1 MLLALPLIGAA
12 ITAALVDT
20 AVSRY
25 QRMRVEVDAWLP
37 GVDEAVGVLEVVPDL
52 PAQLP
57 ELPFSMDALGADI
70 SAETLRHHHG
80 EHERAYL
87 TQAWET
93 LETVRPD
100 PRRRPSPQD
109 WRDLSYQV
117 NAVLLHELYWKNLR
131 PDTLAAAPPSSIL
144 LDRIEAD
151 FGGVSELQHQLD
163 ELALSLRGSGWIM
176 LAWSPSLR
184 RMILIPIDHHNDGG
198 LLGAIPLLVLDM
210 WEHAWYL
217 DRTSDK
223 QAYLD
228 AFWNRVDWET
238 VRRRYIQAVRNT
250 DPHFST
256 LTL

>member
-1 MLLALPLIGAA
+1 MVLPLVGAA

-25 QRMRVEVDAWLP
+25 RLLRLEVDAWLP

-57 ELPFSMDALGADI
+57 ELPFPLDGLGRDI

-87 TQAWET
+87 DQAWQA
-93 LETVRPD
+93 LQVVQPGQ
-100 PRRRPSPQD
+100 RRPTPRD
-109 WRDLSYQV
+109 WADLSYQV
-117 NAVLLHELYWKNLR
+117 NAVLLHELYWQNLR
-131 PDTLAAAPPSSIL
+131 PDTRAPAPPSSVL
-144 LDRIEAD
+144 LDRVEQD
-151 FGGVSELQHQLD
+151 FGELSELQSQLD
-163 ELALSLRGSGWIM
+163 ELALSLRGSGWVM

-184 RMILIPIDHHNDGG
+184 RMILVPIDHHNDGG